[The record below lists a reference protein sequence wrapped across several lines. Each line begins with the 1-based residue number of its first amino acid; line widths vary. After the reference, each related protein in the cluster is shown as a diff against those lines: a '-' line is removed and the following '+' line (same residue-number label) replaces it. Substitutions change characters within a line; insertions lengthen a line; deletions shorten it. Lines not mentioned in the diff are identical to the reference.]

1 LPEFKLLYSF
11 FKSSPVMLKCL
22 VWESCTDQSFN
33 KELATTVVD
42 NLRKETGDEF

>member
-22 VWESCTDQSFN
+22 IFGSCTDQCFN
-33 KELATTVVD
+33 KELYTTVVD
-42 NLRKETGDEF
+42 NFGKETGDEF